1 MVKMGYKTISL
12 SDEAYNVL
20 KTKKLKGE
28 SFNDLILRLLSEPK
42 QKDIMKLRG
51 SWKGS
56 NEEIDNILSL
66 IYKNREQAKMRR

>member
-1 MVKMGYKTISL
+1 MGYKTISL
-12 SDEAYNVL
+12 SDEAYNIL

-42 QKDIMKLRG
+42 QKDILKLKG

-56 NEEIDNILSL
+56 IKEADNIITL
-66 IYKNREQAKMRR
+66 IYKNREQTKLRR

>member
-1 MVKMGYKTISL
+1 MGYKTISL

-28 SFNDLILRLLSEPK
+28 SFNDLILRLLAEPK
-42 QKDIMKLRG
+42 QRDIMTLQG

-56 NEEIDNILSL
+56 EEEVDNILSL
-66 IYKNREQAKMRR
+66 IYKNREQAKIRR